1 MKVKSVLDSSVLS
14 CNNSEWTCC
23 IVGRVVLFDF
33 ILFYK
38 EQSTSHFPE
47 NGAVM
52 GTEWGSLQA
61 KNTQRN
67 AFLCGSSYFFVFE
80 GLTLIQE

>member
-23 IVGRVVLFDF
+23 IVGRVVLF
-33 ILFYK
+33 YK

-61 KNTQRN
+61 KKKKTLREMRFCV
-67 AFLCGSSYFFVFE
+67 AVVISLSSK
-80 GLTLIQE
+80 G